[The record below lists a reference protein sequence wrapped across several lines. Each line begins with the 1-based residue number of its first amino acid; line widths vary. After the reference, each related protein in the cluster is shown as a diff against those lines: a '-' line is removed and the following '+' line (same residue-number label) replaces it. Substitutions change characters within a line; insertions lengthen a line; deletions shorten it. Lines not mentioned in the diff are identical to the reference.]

1 MTGNADPRCS
11 IFREPCCDDHT
22 ICTAVAPDFVFTVR
36 TYGTSP
42 PYGQPLVRKFSFSQQ
57 QTSRSQP
64 YDVADRPILALG
76 LARPRAKPRPSLDSV
91 TVGCILVL

>member
-1 MTGNADPRCS
+1 MCSIPRDPR
-11 IFREPCCDDHT
+11 RDEYT
-22 ICTAVAPDFVFTVR
+22 TCTAVAPDFVFTVR